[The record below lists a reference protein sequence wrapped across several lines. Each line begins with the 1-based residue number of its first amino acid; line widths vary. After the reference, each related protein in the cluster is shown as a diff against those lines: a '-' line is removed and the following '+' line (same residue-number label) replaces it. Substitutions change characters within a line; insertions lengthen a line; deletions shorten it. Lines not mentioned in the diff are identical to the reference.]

1 LIESSNNG
9 ILGFLKFRSTAKI
22 RQFFLIS

>member
-1 LIESSNNG
+1 LIETSNNG

-22 RQFFLIS
+22 RQFFLGS